1 MPLEDGHNMTSRNVG
16 NQLPT
21 RGAVT
26 CLKRDHLNYAAGEA
40 RNLKLFVARILQ
52 HVERERTVDDEL
64 KRVWKEAAMNSGSL
78 STFVSQNGRSTDRD
92 FNPELPTI

>member
-1 MPLEDGHNMTSRNVG
+1 MTSRNVG

-26 CLKRDHLNYAAGEA
+26 CLKRDHLRYAAGKA

-52 HVERERTVDDEL
+52 HVERERTADEL
-64 KRVWKEAAMNSGSL
+64 KRVWKEAAVNSGSL

-92 FNPELPTI
+92 FNPELL